1 MGTKV
6 NASAQEEC
14 LDLRFDNVE
23 LEHPYFYKELCE
35 VLGAKYYGTCTRSVE
50 KQLSEWS
57 KCMVLERSGRKI
69 TVKKIFPSV
78 KWIANPSVAFM
89 NGLRSDSYNRQ
100 IFEILIYKLWKAPKV
115 VKRGEDGR
123 VENWRK
129 ISCSNYQWKIM
140 FGLFSSQLQRYGKKL
155 YKLAVAQIMSYRL
168 TTIVNQIYYR
178 AINKFQTD
186 GNGLVL
192 GKVGKFAYIDT
203 TDPIDKDDDAVV
215 DLGTAVKWNE
225 KYYKIKTAFMND
237 DTTGFVAAVKQSILK
252 LLGCTSSTEAY
263 DKGLDSK
270 YSQSFYDAVKKI
282 YYDKRNNKFVFDN
295 SDGEEASKNKAG
307 LIYKVIN
314 FWDALTI
321 EMKDE
326 DVLAVMGMLKRNIL
340 DEEWPDKYFTKL
352 AQNINDKV
360 LTNVYNQI
368 DKGELVPRV
377 GPFKELKSLDE
388 KEICLQAALL
398 AKYNKGVFGS
408 AARGLV
414 WKKDGGVKSG
424 LTKDLCRNVL
434 KELVTVFGKNDQ
446 INRMKAGT
454 VDLSLKNH
462 YSVERMKNIALVDD
476 FFSDSIIKQ

>member
-1 MGTKV
+1 MGSKV

-50 KQLSEWS
+50 KQLNEWS

-89 NGLRSDSYNRQ
+89 NGLRSDSYNRL
-100 IFEILIYKLWKAPKV
+100 IFEILIYKLWKAPKIT
-115 VKRGEDGR
+115 KKGEDGR

-140 FGLFSSQLQRYGKKL
+140 FGLFSSQFQRYGRKF
-155 YKLAVAQIMSYRL
+155 YKLAATQIVLYRL
-168 TTIVNQIYYR
+168 TTIVNHIYYKV
-178 AINKFQTD
+178 INKLQTD
-186 GNGLVL
+186 GNGLIF

-203 TDPIDKDDDAVV
+203 TDPIDKDNDAVV

-237 DTTGFVAAVKQSILK
+237 EMNTIIEEIKQNILK
-252 LLGCTSSTEAY
+252 TLGCTSSTEAY
-263 DKGLDSK
+263 DKGLNSK
-270 YSQSFYDAVKKI
+270 YSQSFHDSVGRI
-282 YYDKRNNKFVFDN
+282 YYDKQKNKFVLIKEGDKT
-295 SDGEEASKNKAG
+295 S

-352 AQNINDKV
+352 ARDINDKV

-368 DKGELVPRV
+368 DNGDLVPRI
-377 GPFKELKSLDE
+377 GSFKELKSLDD
-388 KEICLQAALL
+388 KEVCLQAALL
-398 AKYNKGVFGS
+398 AKYNKGVFGG

-414 WKKDGGVKSG
+414 WRKDGSVKSG

-434 KELVTVFGKNDQ
+434 KELVTVFEKNDQ